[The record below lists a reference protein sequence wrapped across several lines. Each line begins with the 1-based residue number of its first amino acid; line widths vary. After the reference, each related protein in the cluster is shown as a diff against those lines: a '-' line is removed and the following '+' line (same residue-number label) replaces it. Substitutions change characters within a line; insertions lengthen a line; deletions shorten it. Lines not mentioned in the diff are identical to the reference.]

1 MDLSTAGHIGRRLID
16 VDRNVIWQLCVESR
30 GHVEDNVKNTRLD
43 LRQPLSTKIAVRLH
57 LESLQETGRVFWL
70 ET

>member
-1 MDLSTAGHIGRRLID
+1 MENFEDRPRDVSAAVQGFNDFCRR
-16 VDRNVIWQLCVESR
+16 N
-30 GHVEDNVKNTRLD
+30 HVEDNVKNTRLD